1 MSTLATVDPTSVK
14 APILTQ
20 GDILPAVMMEFENTA
35 LDFFNSKSVPAEK
48 QVTMVIPG
56 IKDLRIRD
64 WITAEHARIVALPF
78 ADFMTEMHLNY
89 LLPNWEDQVHNEIL
103 TSTLTSSGTSFWNW
117 SQQLLKLNCLLHGT
131 PSVFDDP
138 TLCNNLEA
146 HLDNELKAKLRHSEA
161 CKDKVLKS
169 WVVSVRLL
177 NEARAVETKHQC
189 ELIEET
195 LQRQA
200 KKQNT
205 NSGPSR
211 RSNSSQSNTTASTSS
226 SYIHLP
232 TLMDTECTLL
242 NGHDGCTKCRCFFAG
257 YRSQSCPN
265 SFPTGKGYKT
275 LMATDAM
282 TAKKAK
288 AVAKPVTKAVAATTA
303 SIETVNSDDEI
314 SVTAAILPNSPG
326 EYNSDSD
333 EDWDMSRRDVSPPL
347 RCKHLVWHCQ
357 IHSLIE
363 DFPVKKRTLID
374 NGAHLILIHPD
385 LIDRLGLKKHKLH
398 KPEIV
403 DVAFSNQKKKTVLYY
418 YVNLSLTSL
427 DASWTSRSVKA
438 IVTPDLCAPVILGLP
453 WLVHNSIVT
462 DHSACTCIDKLK
474 SYDLLNPPPP
484 PH

>member
-1 MSTLATVDPTSVK
+1 MSTLATVDPTSAK

-20 GDILPAVMMEFENTA
+20 GDISPAVMMEFENAA

-48 QVTMVIPG
+48 QVTMFIPG

-64 WITAEHARIVALPF
+64 WITAERARIVALPF
-78 ADFMTEMHLNY
+78 ADFMSEMCLNY
-89 LLPNWEDQVHNEIL
+89 LPPNWED
-103 TSTLTSSGTSFWNW
+103 
-117 SQQLLKLNCLLHGT
+117 LLRGT

-138 TLCNNLEA
+138 ILRNHLEA
-146 HLDNELKAKLRHSEA
+146 HLDDELKAKLRHSEA
-161 CKDKVLKS
+161 RKDKVLKS

-177 NEARAVETKHQC
+177 DEARAVETKCQR

-205 NSGPSR
+205 NSGPSH
-211 RSNSSQSNTTASTSS
+211 RSNSSQSNTTSSTSS
-226 SYIHLP
+226 SYVRLP
-232 TLMDTECTLL
+232 ALTDTEHTLL
-242 NGHDGCTKCRCFFAG
+242 NEHDGCTKCCRFFAG
-257 YRSQSCPN
+257 HRSQSCPN
-265 SFPTGKGYKT
+265 GFPAGKGYKT
-275 LMATDAM
+275 LTVTDAM

-288 AVAKPVTKAVAATTA
+288 AVAKPITKAVAATTA

-314 SVTAAILPNSPG
+314 SATAALLPNSPG

-333 EDWDMSRRDVSPPL
+333 EDWDVSRRDVSPPL

-363 DFPVKKRTLID
+363 DFPVKTRVLID
-374 NGAHLILIHPD
+374 NGAHLILIRPD
-385 LIDRLGLKKHKLH
+385 LVDRLGLKKHKLH

-403 DVAFSNQKKKTVLYY
+403 DVAFSNQKKETVLYY

-462 DHSACTCIDKLK
+462 DHSARTCIDKLK
-474 SYDLLNPPPP
+474 SYDLLNPPP
-484 PH
+484 H